1 MSYNETNNC
10 KISSAF
16 LMIFL
21 AVALCDVVHPFTTTT
36 LPYMPKR
43 STSLSMKRG
52 RGSLKREIN
61 DSSSS
66 SSSSGGGGA
75 INWLNTN
82 ESVKELPSKDGE
94 VTLIETGA
102 FLVVNKQ
109 TNPKGAVSAMKYGGQ
124 IYCFEANCPQCKV
137 NKNHKIIIYTVI
149 FFRRTLSRCNQV
161 YALLIWLYKRSFLVS
176 IQSHLPYRKHLISS
190 YFGSFVISFSCC
202 CCVVNISS
210 LLLQLFKNRFL
221 WPRQKGYHPTTKQKI
236 RYQEL
241 RAISVNQHTT

>member
-21 AVALCDVVHPFTTTT
+21 AVALCDVVNAFTTTT

-137 NKNHKIIIYTVI
+137 NKNNNIYCHFLSQNTVTMQSSI
-149 FFRRTLSRCNQV
+149 RL
-161 YALLIWLYKRSFLVS
+161 ADLV
-176 IQSHLPYRKHLISS
+176 I
-190 YFGSFVISFSCC
+190 
-202 CCVVNISS
+202 
-210 LLLQLFKNRFL
+210 
-221 WPRQKGYHPTTKQKI
+221 QKI
-236 RYQEL
+236 VL
-241 RAISVNQHTT
+241 GLNSVSFTI